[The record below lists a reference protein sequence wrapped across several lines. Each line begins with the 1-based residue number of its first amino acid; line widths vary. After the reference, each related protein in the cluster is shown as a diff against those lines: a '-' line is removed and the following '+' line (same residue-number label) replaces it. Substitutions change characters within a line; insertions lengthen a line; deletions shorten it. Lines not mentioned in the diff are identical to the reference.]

1 MKIAAIVG
9 PTASGKT
16 ALAVALAVEHGLP
29 IEVVSV
35 DALQL
40 YQRLDAGTAKPT
52 VAERAAVPMHLIDL
66 LPPTEAMHA
75 ARWAQAAE
83 VVLGEIVQR
92 GHWPV
97 LVGGT
102 GLYLRA
108 LLRGL
113 AAIPEVPAAV
123 REALADEWQE
133 RGSTAMWRELE
144 ERDPV
149 YAAATPAQ
157 NRQRVLRALEV
168 ARHTGRAFSAW
179 HAEHAALP
187 DRHEAL
193 VIALDPPTTERSAR
207 IAQRARQMAP
217 QLLAEVAQLHAEGLR
232 PEAPGLQAIG
242 YREAWARVQAAPA
255 DLAHGRPFADVLI
268 AAHQAYAKKQATWF
282 RSLNAQMRLERADAV
297 AVADALATWF
307 RPA

>member
-29 IEVVSV
+29 VEVVSV

-40 YQRLDAGTAKPT
+40 YKRLDAGTAKPT
-52 VAERAAVPMHLIDL
+52 SAERAAVPMHLIDL

-83 VVLGEIVQR
+83 AVLEEIAER
-92 GHWPV
+92 GHWPL

-123 REALADEWQE
+123 REALAQEWQE
-133 RGSTAMWRELE
+133 RGSTAMWRELQE
-144 ERDPV
+144 CDPV

-179 HAEHAALP
+179 HQEHAAQP
-187 DRHEAL
+187 DRHQAL
-193 VIALDPPTTERSAR
+193 VIALDPPTAERNAR
-207 IAQRARQMAP
+207 IAERAVHMAP
-217 QLLAEVAQLHAEGLR
+217 LLLTEVSELQQEGLPR
-232 PEAPGLQAIG
+232 EAPGLQAIG
-242 YREAWARVQAAPA
+242 YREAWARVQAEPA
-255 DLAHGRPFADVLI
+255 DAAHGRPFADVLI

-282 RSLNAQMRLERADAV
+282 RSLDAQMRLESADSAAV
-297 AVADALATWF
+297 AAAVDAWF
-307 RPA
+307 RAA